1 MIFETII
8 EYIDNPMI
16 LVIFFSFFS
25 FFMIFIT
32 MELYNYISHKLHK
45 SYHKGYNKA
54 KSDKVQYYSTL
65 KTLTDDYKEIILNLE
80 KDNIKPSIITTNL
93 LIEFKQSL
101 KDYYNN

>member
-1 MIFETII
+1 MIYETEAKDMTFEFII
-8 EYIDNPMI
+8 VGIMS
-16 LVIFFSFFS
+16 LIFFIVLIHMWIHLYSKDKIHNSF
-25 FFMIFIT
+25 
-32 MELYNYISHKLHK
+32 
-45 SYHKGYNKA
+45 HKGYNKA